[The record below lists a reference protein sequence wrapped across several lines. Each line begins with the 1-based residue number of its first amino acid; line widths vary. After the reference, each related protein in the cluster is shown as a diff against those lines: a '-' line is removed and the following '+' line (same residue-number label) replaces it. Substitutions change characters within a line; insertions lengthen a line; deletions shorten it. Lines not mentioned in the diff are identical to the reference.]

1 MIVAI
6 VVVFDLTKNWKMRIE
21 LNRIELRYIEVVQ
34 TN

>member
-21 LNRIELRYIEVVQ
+21 SNRIELRYIEVVQ